1 MRKKLFALAA
11 LALAACDGGVPP
23 PGQEPLRASSPDNAS
38 DEVQLRTDGLAA
50 GVERFYFA
58 AGRNEVD
65 GALTRVIGEPF
76 ATASNDECGAGAL
89 EMTRFRGGLMVN
101 YERGYLVGWIFER
114 DERGSSPSISVAGDV
129 QLGAALAEAEA
140 VDGFKLIENSTLG
153 TEFTLGDKMGGLVG
167 EDGKVSALYSGKQ
180 CFFR

>member
-1 MRKKLFALAA
+1 MRTPLLAFAA
-11 LALAACDGGVPP
+11 LTLAACDSGVPP
-23 PGQEPLRASSPDNAS
+23 PGQEPLRTSTPQVAA
-38 DEVQLRTDGLAA
+38 DEVQLRTDGLVA

-65 GALTRVIGEPF
+65 GALTSVIGEPF
-76 ATASNDECGAGAL
+76 ATASNEECGAGPL
-89 EMTRFRGGLMVN
+89 EMTRFRGGLMVQ

-129 QLGAALAEAEA
+129 QLGTPLVEAEA
-140 VDGFKLIENSTLG
+140 ADGFVLIENSTLG

-180 CFFR
+180 CFMR